1 MPRRKLIDYLNNP
14 MLLKDISTEEM
25 KAWAEDAPY
34 AGLVQKLLA
43 QKLIIEK
50 AGQKELDAAKAMSIL
65 SNANPKYALSS
76 LEDFKKMILEDES
89 EETEQELNDDKQVII
104 PPVIPAHSVSDHVE
118 ATADSELAIASEEVE
133 EIEEEFK
140 EEPIEEVK
148 EEELDERIGLEEDMV
163 EEIDEVEEIV
173 EIESEVEEVTDVSED
188 EEDTSEVSTGSFT
201 SWLSTLS
208 AIHIE
213 EKVYDVNIELDDEAP
228 VSDTLAKLLVQQG
241 HHTEAIEMYEKLILK
256 YPQKSSFFAA
266 QITKLK
272 EL

>member
-1 MPRRKLIDYLNNP
+1 MPRHKLIDYLNNP

-25 KAWAEDAPY
+25 KLWAKNVPY

-50 AGQKELDAAKAMSIL
+50 AGQKEIDAAKAMSIL
-65 SNANPKYALSS
+65 SNANPKFALRSI
-76 LEDFKKMILEDES
+76 EDFKRMILEDTS
-89 EETEQELNDDKQVII
+89 DVSDQAKSDVI
-104 PPVIPAHSVSDHVE
+104 PPVIFAHSVSDEVE
-118 ATADSELAIASEEVE
+118 ASADSVLGMSGEKLQDLLESEAELAQDMVKEEEVQE
-133 EIEEEFK
+133 K
-140 EEPIEEVK
+140 EVK
-148 EEELDERIGLEEDMV
+148 EEVMMNEPEEQKEADT
-163 EEIDEVEEIV
+163 EEIR
-173 EIESEVEEVTDVSED
+173 
-188 EEDTSEVSTGSFT
+188 GSFT

-213 EKVYDVNIELDDEAP
+213 EKVYDVNIELDNDAL

-241 HHTEAIEMYEKLILK
+241 HYDEAKEMYEKLILK

-266 QITKLK
+266 QIAKLK